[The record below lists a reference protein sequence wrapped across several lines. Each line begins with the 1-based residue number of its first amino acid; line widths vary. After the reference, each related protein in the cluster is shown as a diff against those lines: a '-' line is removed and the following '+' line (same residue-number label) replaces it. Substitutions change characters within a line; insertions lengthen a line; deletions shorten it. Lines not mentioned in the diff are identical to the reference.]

1 MAFSLSSLK
10 VSSITKYFKNLS
22 TLDLILF
29 AFIVLYLVFD
39 IHVPHSLDSFL
50 LSPLGMIVLL
60 LIPLVLFLYVNP
72 VVGILSLFMVHKILS
87 DAKPDVKSIKTE
99 LPAMNPNTFNRQ
111 GNVVAS
117 NPAENVDTNPVVED
131 HINTP
136 NVPNGT
142 LEEDVVGK
150 MAPIG
155 VSDPGTFI
163 KSSYK
168 PIILDDHSPASPY

>member
-29 AFIVLYLVFD
+29 GLIVLYLIFD
-39 IHVPHSLDSFL
+39 VRLPHSLDPFL

-60 LIPLVLFLYVNP
+60 LIPFVLFLYVNP
-72 VVGILSLFMVHKILS
+72 VIGVLSLFMIHKILS
-87 DAKPDVKSIKTE
+87 DAKPVVTTIKTE
-99 LPAMNPNTFNRQ
+99 LPAMNPNKFNKQ
-111 GNVVAS
+111 GVSFDDNNNIIVPSSTV
-117 NPAENVDTNPVVED
+117 EN
-131 HINTP
+131 HIDMP
-136 NVPNGT
+136 NVPTNT
-142 LEEDVVGK
+142 LEENVVTQ

-155 VSDPGTFI
+155 VSDPATFI

-168 PIILDDHSPASPY
+168 PITLDDHSAASPY

>member
-29 AFIVLYLVFD
+29 ALIVLYLIFD
-39 IHVPHSLDSFL
+39 VRLPHSFDSFL

-60 LIPLVLFLYVNP
+60 LIPFVLFLYVNP
-72 VVGILSLFMVHKILS
+72 IVGILSLFMVHKILS
-87 DAKPDVKSIKTE
+87 DAKPDVKPIKTE
-99 LPAMNPNTFNRQ
+99 LPAMNPNTFNKQ
-111 GNVVAS
+111 SNILAS
-117 NPAENVDTNPVVED
+117 NTNDNVATNPVVEN
-131 HINTP
+131 HIITP
-136 NVPNGT
+136 NVPNAS

-155 VSDPGTFI
+155 VSDPNTYI

-168 PIILDDHSPASPY
+168 PIVLDDHSAASPY